1 MSWRSSHFSAWLSAA
16 ATRTR
21 ILLATTVAVAML
33 VSGMVLINA
42 VVGDVADA
50 ASAPA
55 VNVLA
60 NGGFETGF
68 ASFAG
73 CGAVG
78 TGWGCFSNGGG
89 ANYGFFDNNQPA
101 TVAEGGHSQS
111 IEINTRGISG
121 PSHDRYAGIYQTVR
135 VVDWAEYTL
144 ALKGMIRTT
153 VHTGDPWRY
162 RVQVGWSQGA
172 TADWTKVTNWADV
185 GWDTYYDRA
194 APGGFGTYITKF
206 MAEAEY
212 VTVYVRVWKKWGVP
226 EETIDVTFDAI
237 TLTGRGAGFP
247 VPTPTATATP
257 IPGVIVLPT
266 AAPTPMPT
274 AVAAPVTVTQC
285 AATER
290 VVNGDFEKG
299 FAKLTYGDV
308 GNSWGHFVNGG
319 RAAYGFY
326 DEQWPPVIASGA
338 HGQLIEIN
346 TKGMA
351 AADGDRYAG
360 IYQTITGL
368 TKGTT
373 YELTVKGMV
382 RGTGGGPDAYRF
394 QAQWGWN
401 AGANADWTKATFSGL
416 DLGSIYPRSEPG
428 SLSTATVRFTAPDS
442 TMTLFL
448 RGWMKWGYTET
459 EMDLN
464 FDAISLRGCT
474 TTTTQATQPTSPVVC
489 TYAVKPGDYL
499 GKIAANYGV
508 SLAGL
513 AAANS
518 IWNYDHIYVG
528 QLLTIPGCT
537 TGGTVVYPPH
547 PKPVP
552 PPVAH
557 RTHTVSRGESLSW
570 IAAWYGVNM
579 YDVARI
585 NGISDL
591 NHVWVGQLLI
601 IP

>member
-1 MSWRSSHFSAWLSAA
+1 M
-16 ATRTR
+16 
-21 ILLATTVAVAML
+21 
-33 VSGMVLINA
+33 
-42 VVGDVADA
+42 
-50 ASAPA
+50 
-55 VNVLA
+55 
-60 NGGFETGF
+60 
-68 ASFAG
+68 
-73 CGAVG
+73 
-78 TGWGCFSNGGG
+78 
-89 ANYGFFDNNQPA
+89 
-101 TVAEGGHSQS
+101 
-111 IEINTRGISG
+111 
-121 PSHDRYAGIYQTVR
+121 R

-237 TLTGRGAGFP
+237 TLTGRGRD
-247 VPTPTATATP
+247 
-257 IPGVIVLPT
+257 PGPDAHCHGYAHPWVIVLPT

-373 YELTVKGMV
+373 YEAHREGHGARHGWRAGCLSLPGPVGLEC
-382 RGTGGGPDAYRF
+382 GG
-394 QAQWGWN
+394 QC
-401 AGANADWTKATFSGL
+401 GL
-416 DLGSIYPRSEPG
+416 DQ
-428 SLSTATVRFTAPDS
+428 
-442 TMTLFL
+442 
-448 RGWMKWGYTET
+448 GY
-459 EMDLN
+459 L
-464 FDAISLRGCT
+464 
-474 TTTTQATQPTSPVVC
+474 
-489 TYAVKPGDYL
+489 
-499 GKIAANYGV
+499 
-508 SLAGL
+508 
-513 AAANS
+513 
-518 IWNYDHIYVG
+518 
-528 QLLTIPGCT
+528 
-537 TGGTVVYPPH
+537 
-547 PKPVP
+547 
-552 PPVAH
+552 
-557 RTHTVSRGESLSW
+557 
-570 IAAWYGVNM
+570 
-579 YDVARI
+579 
-585 NGISDL
+585 
-591 NHVWVGQLLI
+591 
-601 IP
+601 

>member
-1 MSWRSSHFSAWLSAA
+1 MSWRSPRFSAWLSAA

-21 ILLATTVAVAML
+21 VVAATALAVAML
-33 VSGMVLINA
+33 VSGMILINA

-50 ASAPA
+50 HGTSAP

-60 NGGFETGF
+60 NGGFENGF
-68 ASFAG
+68 ASLSG

-78 TGWGCFSNGGG
+78 SGWGCFTNGGG
-89 ANYGFFDNNQPA
+89 ANYGFVDGNGRSA
-101 TVAEGGHSQS
+101 VAEGGHSQA
-111 IEINTRGISG
+111 IEINTWGLSG
-121 PSHDRYAGIYQTVR
+121 PSHDRYAGIYQTVK

-153 VHTGDPWRY
+153 VMTGDPWRY

-172 TADWTKVTNWADV
+172 TADWTKVANWTDV
-185 GWDTYYDRA
+185 GWDTYYDRSSA
-194 APGGFGTYITKF
+194 GAFSNYSTKF
-206 MAEAEY
+206 MAEADY
-212 VTVYVRVWKKWGVP
+212 VTVYVRAWKKWGVP
-226 EETIDVTFDAI
+226 EEEIDITFDAI
-237 TLTGRGAGFP
+237 TLTGPGAGQVVP
-247 VPTPTATATP
+247 VPTATATAMP
-257 IPGVIVLPT
+257 APGVIVLPT
-266 AAPTPMPT
+266 PAPTAIP
-274 AVAAPVTVTQC
+274 APVTTTQC
-285 AATER
+285 AATDL
-290 VVNGDFEKG
+290 VANGDFEKG
-299 FAKLTYGDV
+299 FANLTYGAV
-308 GNSWGHFVNGG
+308 GNSWGHFINGG

-326 DEQWPPVIASGA
+326 DEQWPPVVASGT

-368 TKGTT
+368 TKGAT

-382 RGTGGGPDAYRF
+382 RGTGVKLEDYPF

-401 AGANADWTKATFSGL
+401 AGANADWTQASFSAL
-416 DLGSIYPRSEPG
+416 DLGSLYPRTEPG
-428 SLSTATVRFTAPDS
+428 SMGTATVRFTAPDS

-448 RGWMKWGYTET
+448 RSWMKWGVPES

-464 FDAISLRGCT
+464 LDAISLRGCT
-474 TTTTQATQPTSPVVC
+474 TTTTNPVKPVHPVAC

-508 SLAGL
+508 SLIGL
-513 AAANS
+513 AAANG

-528 QLLTIPGCT
+528 QMLTIPGCT
-537 TGGTVVYPPH
+537 TGAAVVHPAH

-552 PPVAH
+552 PPVVH
-557 RTHTVSRGESLSW
+557 RTHTVGSGESLSW

-579 YDVARI
+579 YDLARV
-585 NGISDL
+585 NGISNL
-591 NHVWVGQLLI
+591 NHVWIGQVLI